1 MNILLK
7 EAIRRYGNGVAPIRR
22 SSNLKSKP
30 VVKTGGS
37 HIASHKLDTDIPQ
50 TQRGVRYLVNQL
62 IKSHISKMNPT
73 K

>member
-30 VVKTGGS
+30 TKPVVKTGGS
-37 HIASHKLDTDIPQ
+37 HTIPH
-50 TQRGVRYLVNQL
+50 LVNQL

>member
-7 EAIRRYGNGVAPIRR
+7 EAIRRYGHLSTKPN
-22 SSNLKSKP
+22 KP
-30 VVKTGGS
+30 VVNRGGS
-37 HIASHKLDTDIPQ
+37 HTIPNTDIPQ
-50 TQRGVRYLVNQL
+50 TQRGVRYLVKEL

>member
-37 HIASHKLDTDIPQ
+37 HTIPH
-50 TQRGVRYLVNQL
+50 LVNQL

>member
-22 SSNLKSKP
+22 SSNLSTKP
-30 VVKTGGS
+30 VNRGGS
-37 HIASHKLDTDIPQ
+37 HTIPNTDIPQ
-50 TQRGVRYLVNQL
+50 TQRGVRYLVSQL

>member
-7 EAIRRYGNGVAPIRR
+7 EAIRRYA
-22 SSNLKSKP
+22 NLKSKPTKP

>member
-22 SSNLKSKP
+22 SSNLSTKPTKP
-30 VVKTGGS
+30 VNRGGS
-37 HIASHKLDTDIPQ
+37 HTIPH
-50 TQRGVRYLVNQL
+50 LVSQL

>member
-7 EAIRRYGNGVAPIRR
+7 EAIRRYGN
-22 SSNLKSKP
+22 LKSKPTKP

-37 HIASHKLDTDIPQ
+37 HTIPH
-50 TQRGVRYLVNQL
+50 LVNQL